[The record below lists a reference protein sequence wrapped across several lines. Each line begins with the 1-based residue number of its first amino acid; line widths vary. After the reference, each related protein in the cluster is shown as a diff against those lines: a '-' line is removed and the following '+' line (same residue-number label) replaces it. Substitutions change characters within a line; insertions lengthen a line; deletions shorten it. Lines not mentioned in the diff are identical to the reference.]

1 MRMSSTKAVGEGEE
15 ESSDEECDDAM
26 DEDAGENK
34 GASKR
39 PEVWRPS
46 GAEDEDVELEYDET
60 AYDALP
66 RVFARVAVSVLRH
79 REG

>member
-1 MRMSSTKAVGEGEE
+1 MPRLPSRANAPDGDDEDVEYKAVGEGEE

-39 PEVWRPS
+39 P
-46 GAEDEDVELEYDET
+46 
-60 AYDALP
+60 
-66 RVFARVAVSVLRH
+66 
-79 REG
+79 

>member
-1 MRMSSTKAVGEGEE
+1 MPRLPSRENAPDGDDEDVEYKAVGEGEE

-46 GAEDEDVELEYDET
+46 GAEDEAVELEYDET
-60 AYDALP
+60 AYDA
-66 RVFARVAVSVLRH
+66 
-79 REG
+79 